1 MTHDMTLR
9 GAVVVSFGLVLGCYG
24 TPPKGRSDGGGGGGA
39 AGSGIAGTGGTEVA
53 GHDGGAGTGGGAGAG
68 RGGQGGV
75 AGGGQGGLAGGARGG
90 ASGGGRGGSSA
101 GAGAAGSGG
110 SGGGSGIGGAA
121 GAGGGGG
128 IAGGGASGGGGA
140 GGAGACNP
148 ACDATHTCA
157 GGRCLLADAQPCITA
172 SQCASGACNPF
183 YKDVDGDGYGTGQAV
198 GFCALTAPPIGYAA
212 QTGDCCDDATTIALA
227 KLIHPGADFQ
237 ITSAGGICNGITWDY
252 DCSGMFEK
260 AGTYC
265 ASCTDSPACECVVA
279 QFADSDCG
287 RHVAF
292 PGCGKAATAVGIL
305 CINAGGDGPLGC
317 R

>member
-9 GAVVVSFGLVLGCYG
+9 GAMVVSFGLILGCYG
-24 TPPKGRSDGGGGGGA
+24 MPPNGGSHDGGAGGA
-39 AGSGIAGTGGTEVA
+39 AGSAAAGTGGTEVA
-53 GHDGGAGTGGGAGAG
+53 GHDGGAGTAGGAGAG
-68 RGGQGGV
+68 RDGKGGA
-75 AGGGQGGLAGGARGG
+75 AGGGQGGFAGGGRGG
-90 ASGGGRGGSSA
+90 SLGGGRGGSSA
-101 GAGAAGSGG
+101 GAGAAASGG

-128 IAGGGASGGGGA
+128 IAGGGAGGGGA
-140 GGAGACNP
+140 GGGGACTP
-148 ACDATHTCA
+148 ACDATHACA
-157 GGRCLLADAQPCITA
+157 GGRCLLAEAQPCITA

-212 QTGDCCDDATTIALA
+212 QTGDCCDDATNIALA